1 MRVVRSPYAL
11 CVRLMRRMRIVRDQ
25 RGVSA
30 VEFALIL
37 PTMIVLYL
45 GIAEVG
51 NAITVYRRVSEV
63 ASTAAD
69 LTAQVKTVSTADLG
83 DIVSAAGAI
92 LSPYSTQPLKIVLSS
107 VVADQNN
114 NGKVAWS
121 YSNKGAGR
129 AANSAYPV
137 PAGLTEANSSV
148 IVAEV
153 TYSYTPLVDLKSFF
167 SPGPFDIKRT
177 QATGNAFYARPR
189 KSLTVT
195 KTN

>member
-1 MRVVRSPYAL
+1 MRLVRSPYRL
-11 CVRLMRRMRIVRDQ
+11 GVRLMRRMRIVRDR

-45 GIAEVG
+45 GIAETG
-51 NAITVYRRVSEV
+51 NAITVYRRMSTI
-63 ASTAAD
+63 ASTSAD
-69 LTAQVKTVSTADLG
+69 LTAQTKTVSTADLN
-83 DIVSAAGAI
+83 DIVSASSAI
-92 LSPYSTQPLKIVLSS
+92 LSPYPTTPLKIVLSS
-107 VVADQNN
+107 VVADANN

-137 PAGLTEANSSV
+137 PAGLTEPNSSV
-148 IVAEV
+148 IVAEI
-153 TYSYTPLVDLKSFF
+153 TYAFTPLVDIKGFY
-167 SPGPFDIKRT
+167 SPGSFNMKRT
-177 QATGNAFYARPR
+177 FYSRPR
-189 KSLTVT
+189 RSLTVA